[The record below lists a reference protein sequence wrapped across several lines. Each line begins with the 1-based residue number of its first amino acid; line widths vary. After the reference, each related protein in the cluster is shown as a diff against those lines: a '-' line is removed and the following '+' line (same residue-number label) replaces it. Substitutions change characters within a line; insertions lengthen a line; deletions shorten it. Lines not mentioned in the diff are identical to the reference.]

1 MPHGEPLPAAL
12 PSGHEAICPYAAPLC
27 PCSVPTPPSPF
38 QGTAR
43 GTVTASALVSAPG
56 RCCPRSHWPEAAP
69 TIQPRSAPV
78 GPYALGTRHL
88 VLRPVFSFKNK
99 AFSPVAPSGPALSVC
114 DVHSWCRTEP
124 VGRGVYHCLERRSLI
139 CFLIFISE
147 AEHVGRGVLIS
158 YSRPPSVPGKRKE
171 NGS

>member
-1 MPHGEPLPAAL
+1 MVSPCLQ
-12 PSGHEAICPYAAPLC
+12 LC
-27 PCSVPTPPSPF
+27 PPAMKPSVLTRPHSVPALCQPHPLRSRVLPGGQSPHRLWSVRREGAARAPTGLRLPPPSSHEVP
-38 QGTAR
+38 QW
-43 GTVTASALVSAPG
+43 ALTPWAPG
-56 RCCPRSHWPEAAP
+56 TSCC
-69 TIQPRSAPV
+69 
-78 GPYALGTRHL
+78 GLF
-88 VLRPVFSFKNK
+88 FSFKNK

-147 AEHVGRGVLIS
+147 AEHVGRGILIS
-158 YSRPPSVPGKRKE
+158 YSRPPGVPGKRKE